1 MSNIAQF
8 MSQLSNLSAHAH
20 QKEKLDSRDELTH
33 NAQELVSQSFFGT
46 LLKQAQKSPFHS
58 DMFEGGKGGEAYQEL
73 FNQKLAE
80 HMAHGVGS
88 KIVRPLVHKFHAG
101 KAYQK
106 HKHTAAHAKHHVHG
120 FGANSGGSKSVSS
133 FLANMG
139 A

>member
-8 MSQLSNLSAHAH
+8 MSQVGSLTAHAH
-20 QKEKLDSRDELTH
+20 KKEKLDSNDELTK
-33 NAQELVSQSFFGT
+33 NAQQLVAQSFFGT

-58 DMFEGGKGGEAYQEL
+58 DLFEGGKGGEAYQEM

-88 KIVRPLVHKFHAG
+88 KIVRQLVHKFHAG

-106 HKHTAAHAKHHVHG
+106 HKHSAAHSKHHIHG
-120 FGANSGGSKSVSS
+120 FGANSGGTKSVSS
-133 FLANMG
+133 FLATMG